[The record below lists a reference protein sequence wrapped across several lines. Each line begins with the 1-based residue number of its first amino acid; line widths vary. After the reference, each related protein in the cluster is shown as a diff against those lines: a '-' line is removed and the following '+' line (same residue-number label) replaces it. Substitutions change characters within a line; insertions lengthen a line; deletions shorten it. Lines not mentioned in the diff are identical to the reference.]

1 MMITNDIQIAKNN
14 FVNKLNKGQLADF
27 DHFSGMFQEEND
39 LEKQIF
45 KNWFNAITEFGFI
58 KDLPTNLEEV
68 YIHSP
73 THIVVKTA
81 VKKVKIESDITSEDL
96 QIALE
101 FMTLKNKI
109 SWNIN
114 NPFVS
119 FSAIIG
125 ERPVR
130 VSLSHHCISPDEKSS
145 CFIRFQKAEN
155 LCVKDFGIDK
165 TDTVIELVKAKKN
178 ILISGSTGSGKTSFL
193 NSLLAHTNSDEHLI
207 ILEDTTEIN
216 PPHNNTTRLIT
227 DDGHVN
233 KTLNSFMSYAMR
245 MSPDRLVLG
254 EIRSQ
259 EVEPYLLAM
268 NTGHSG
274 LISTVHANSAKD
286 ALERIALLFKVYS
299 AQDLSYDLVLK
310 LICSNIDYVFFLHEK
325 KLTQIIN
332 VFGSEGKNIFFEEID
347 FN

>member
-1 MMITNDIQIAKNN
+1 MITNDIQIAKNN
-14 FVNKLNKGQLADF
+14 FVSKLNKGQLADF
-27 DHFSGMFQEEND
+27 NYFSSMFQQENE

-45 KNWFNAITEFGFI
+45 KNWFSAITEFGFI
-58 KDLPTNLEEV
+58 KDLPKNLEEV
-68 YIHSP
+68 YIHGP

-81 VKKVKIESDITSEDL
+81 EKKTKIESDITSEDL

-109 SWNIN
+109 SWNTN

-125 ERPVR
+125 ERLVR
-130 VSLSHHCISPDEKSS
+130 VSLSHYCISPDEKSS
-145 CFIRFQKAEN
+145 CFIRFQKSEKLN
-155 LCVKDFGIDK
+155 VKNFGIHNPGTI
-165 TDTVIELVKAKKN
+165 TDLVKAKKN
-178 ILISGSTGSGKTSFL
+178 ILISGATGSGKTSFL
-193 NSLLAHTNSDEHLI
+193 NSLLPYTNSDEHLI
-207 ILEDTTEIN
+207 VLEDTTEIN
-216 PPHNNTTRLIT
+216 PPHNNTTRLIS
-227 DDGHVN
+227 DNRHPN

-245 MSPDRLVLG
+245 MSPDRLILG

-274 LISTVHANSAKD
+274 LMSTVHANSAKD
-286 ALERIALLFKVYS
+286 ALERIALLFKIYS
-299 AQDLSYDLVLK
+299 SQDLSYEMVLK
-310 LICSNIDYVFFLHEK
+310 LICSNIDYVFHLDK
-325 KLTQIIN
+325 KNLTQIIN
-332 VFGSEGKNIFFEEID
+332 VYGSEGKNIFFEEIG